1 MTRVNRD
8 VVVALL
14 LLLFCGVFFWESTH
28 IRLTDYASM
37 NSRVWPQLVLGA
49 LTIAAMIYLWQ
60 ALRGRIAEVSEE
72 DREAG
77 TADAGEVGRGIFGWF
92 RRYRN
97 ALICYALFLG
107 FLLTLDFFG
116 LLIGGVLFVFL
127 ALSLLGRPTLTLVPL
142 HAAVAVGSVG
152 AMWAVFTFGLRVF
165 LPEGELLQIL

>member
-1 MTRVNRD
+1 MERVNRD

-14 LLLFCGVFFWESTH
+14 LLVFCGVFFWESTN

-49 LTIAAMIYLWQ
+49 LTLAAMVYLWEAVSGRVTRTAEETVETKRGADEQ
-60 ALRGRIAEVSEE
+60 GLLGWLRH
-72 DREAG
+72 
-77 TADAGEVGRGIFGWF
+77 
-92 RRYRN
+92 YRN

-116 LLIGGVLFVFL
+116 LLLGGILFVFL
-127 ALSLLGRPTLTLVPL
+127 ALTLLGRPQLSLVPL
-142 HAAVAVGSVG
+142 HAAIAIGSVG

-165 LPEGELLQIL
+165 LPEGELLRIY